1 MPKLVKIETERIYLP
16 STKDEANEVDRGWV
30 EIKRQAVGG
39 DVLNAGFGVDN
50 MDRTARLM
58 ASLVTAWNFTDD
70 EGNPEPINAITVSLM
85 EPDDFSA
92 IAVKLKEIVDRSAES
107 RLPQDGEKKT
117 TSTDTLTPSTPLI
130 PTPVG
135 PQSHQ

>member
-16 STKDEANEVDRGWV
+16 STKDEANEADRGWV

-70 EGNPEPINAITVSLM
+70 EGNPEPINAITVGLM

-92 IAVKLKEIVDRSAES
+92 IAIKLKEIVDRSAES

-130 PTPVG
+130 PTPVS